1 MQFYRKLTIIFIV
14 ISLLF
19 GLNLNFTFAAS
30 SYQELENSKNQ
41 LESIDQKQDQVKDK
55 IKALNQQKSTLAGQ
69 AEQIDNRIDS
79 INSQISVID
88 EDLDAT
94 TEKRIVKENQLGK
107 LNSSLNNTIARL
119 EQTKKELAIAQRTLK
134 SRVVN
139 FYKYGGTN
147 NYFEVVLNSRDF
159 SDFINRITYI
169 QIVIQ
174 QDNQIV
180 KKINKTKKEITVI
193 KKRVEKNRNQV
204 ANATSELLSQE
215 ARIESLKKSRVY
227 TQNLAEQELTSKNTL
242 IAKTKKNIAVAAEY
256 EDQLERDSQKLI
268 GVIQSLQSKL
278 SQPTGGSVTG
288 TGQFIWP
295 VNGRI
300 SDYFGPRKKH
310 PVTGKPRFHY
320 GIDIAARG
328 GTPIKAADSG
338 TVIYSGWFGGYGKTV
353 IINHGDGIST
363 LYAHASSLIASEGQS
378 VSKGQTVARVGS
390 TGLSTGNHLHFE
402 VRVNGAPKNPLG
414 YL

>member
-94 TEKRIVKENQLGK
+94 TEKRIAKENQLNK

-134 SRVVN
+134 SRVIN

-180 KKINKTKKEITVI
+180 QKINKTKKEITAI

-227 TQNLAEQELTSKNTL
+227 SQSLAEQELASKNNL
-242 IAKTKKNIAVAAEY
+242 IAKTKKNIVIAAEY

-278 SQPTGGSVTG
+278 SQPTGGNVSG
-288 TGQFIWP
+288 TGQLIWP

-300 SDYFGPRKKH
+300 TSYFGYRTH
-310 PVTGKPRFHY
+310 PILGTKRFHA
-320 GIDIAARG
+320 GLDIAAPG

-353 IINHGDGIST
+353 IINHGNGLST
-363 LYAHASSLIASEGQS
+363 LYAHCSSLNVSENQS
-378 VSKGQTVARVGS
+378 VSKGQTVSFVGS

-402 VRVNGAPKNPLG
+402 VRVNGTPKNPLG